1 MHAAVDYAAAER
13 GPDSALVRALHG
25 YRPAGA
31 EQARNRRGIRGLAAR
46 NRNQDFS
53 NAESPVGY

>member
-1 MHAAVDYAAAER
+1 MHAAVEHAAAER
-13 GPDSALVRALHG
+13 GPDSALVRAPHG

-46 NRNQDFS
+46 NQDFS
-53 NAESPVGY
+53 NAEFPVG